1 MPNIKP
7 ALVILAGGLGSRFGG
22 AKQVAPFGARG
33 RFLFEYACFDAMQAG
48 FQKVYVITRP
58 GMQVEISAQLQRWIH
73 PSRFEILIQE
83 QSRSKPWGTAHA
95 LHFLTGH
102 WGGPFLVLNA
112 DDYYGS
118 GICKRAI
125 ELLDS
130 GVQNAAL
137 LFELAPT
144 LSPNGPVAR
153 GICQVEHDALLSI
166 EEVLKIEQKEGQVQ
180 DDEGRILAPNTLI
193 SMNAWLFQAAF
204 LTELSALVQQFL
216 HDNAQNETAEVYLP
230 KVVQELIQKNQLK
243 VSTTAMPAEW
253 FGITYAADLT
263 HAQQKIRELEKGVY
277 PTDFSPWI

>member
-22 AKQVAPFGARG
+22 AKQVAPFGAQG
-33 RFLFEYACFDAMQAG
+33 RFLFEYACYDAMRAG

-58 GMQVEISAQLQRWIH
+58 GMQVEIAAQLQKWIH

-95 LHFLTGH
+95 LHFLAGH
-102 WGGPFLVLNA
+102 WDGPFLVLNA

-118 GICKRAI
+118 GICARAT
-125 ELLDS
+125 ELLES
-130 GVQNAAL
+130 GVQTAAL

-153 GICQVEHDALLSI
+153 GICQVERDVLLSI
-166 EEVLKIEQKEGQVQ
+166 EEVLKIAQQESLIK
-180 DDEGRILAPNTLI
+180 DEKGRVLAPDALI

-204 LTELSALVQQFL
+204 LSDLTTLVNQFL
-216 HDNAQNETAEVYLP
+216 QDNTQNETAEVYLP

-243 VSTTAMPAEW
+243 VSATAMPAEW
-253 FGITYAADLT
+253 FGITYAADLEF
-263 HAQQKIRELEKGVY
+263 AQQKIRELEKGVY